1 MPEPPRCGPLVRGR
15 EQGSVRRA
23 PAPRALPGSAPS
35 PTPRSASALPRRGA
49 PPLGLRGGLGR
60 AASAQRAHCGRR
72 ARRRG
77 RRHLRLRARTHG
89 VAPTCP
95 RPAPLPHA
103 GGAPPCPRARAAA
116 LGRVRGVRWRWGRR
130 EPELSQAPRPPERA
144 KWGVMAAG
152 GSGCTSSAGSGG
164 WGVSPRRTGR
174 CVRICVWRARGGEAG
189 VGSGAGVTLVPSAE
203 SWRPATGD
211 RRASPGGGSVDGGAR
226 EGPGCELHLSHC
238 VFCLFFSPKVPFPSV
253 QRPAGP

>member
-1 MPEPPRCGPLVRGR
+1 MPRAARPPASRAWEGAGQSPPRSGPARPPGLGPLPHPPER
-15 EQGSVRRA
+15 ERA
-23 PAPRALPGSAPS
+23 AAAPLPSA
-35 PTPRSASALPRRGA
+35 RGA
-49 PPLGLRGGLGR
+49 GSDARPLP
-60 AASAQRAHCGRR
+60 QRAHCGRR
-72 ARRRG
+72 ARRR
-77 RRHLRLRARTHG
+77 RRQRAGTHG

-103 GGAPPCPRARAAA
+103 GGAPPCTRARAAA

-164 WGVSPRRTGR
+164 CGVSPRRTGR
-174 CVRICVWRARGGEAG
+174 CVRICVWRARAAGRPGWEAG
-189 VGSGAGVTLVPSAE
+189 RGVTLVPSAE
-203 SWRPATGD
+203 PRRPATGALP
-211 RRASPGGGSVDGGAR
+211 RAAGAWTGVGGAR
-226 EGPGCELHLSHC
+226 EGPGGELHLSHC

-253 QRPAGP
+253 RRPAGP